1 MFTRSRGRL
10 LDFNLKSERLDN
22 NNILSN
28 FVDAYIKCI
37 HPQYDEK

>member
-22 NNILSN
+22 NILSN